1 MADTPAVQR
10 PNLPTVETLRRIWRA
25 IRAFFRA
32 PEGWSIFFLVFFLVY
47 VVELSILRAEWAG
60 ELRILPLVTLL
71 GMLSGFALAR
81 LANLTPLRGWQAHL
95 IGVVVG
101 GVIIWWRTLTV
112 IDDRFG
118 GARGKSVEL
127 VQRIGRY
134 AKGAWNGYAE
144 DDLFLFVLVIAA
156 LLFFFGFAAMW
167 WTFRSHWLSPT
178 IGLGGLI
185 LLVNLGYDRADSG
198 IFLGL
203 FILCAVPLTIRF
215 HAFRQQ
221 ARWEAARI
229 RYPESLGMRFLS
241 VSSAITIALLL
252 FANLVPFSVRSGPIN
267 TAWQAASGPWSDF
280 EGRFEQFFPSIEGR
294 GRTRNTFP
302 GFAAFGDSFQLG
314 AGLNL
319 PEDPAISLRCDAIP
333 GQYVK
338 MNTYD
343 TYTGRGFKKKVS
355 EEFKA
360 QQPDGNT
367 YDPRVSL
374 DANKAVPL
382 PPPAEQTAKSAGCT
396 AQLYRPRGNI
406 LPVVGAQLEQ
416 MNTATLV
423 SLGWQ
428 SFNLAGAAVPPSKP
442 GDLPAPLADLLKKVA
457 NLQGLTLPTEPPPT
471 LRPGAPG
478 QVSIQRDGT
487 LVVYVPQG
495 GNVALTPEQLARL
508 VGQAQQQAAAQGGP
522 PPRVYRVT
530 VVPAPVIQPSPTA
543 APAAAAATAHG
554 TATPHPT
561 VVAQPTATP
570 SPTAPPP
577 VAVSLDRRFEAITEE
592 QNRLAASLMQTQ
604 VVIENGRV
612 TAILYRG
619 QAPNFND
626 IDAVISTAPVPVGKE
641 VTENVRVSEATEDQL
656 RAAPQDLPKWTERY
670 TQLPDGITQRT
681 ADLAQQLSAG
691 TTNPYDTATNIER
704 YLRANYLYLEKV
716 SLPPADRDVTDYFL
730 FTSKQGYGEYFSTA
744 MLVLLRLNGIPTREV
759 VGYLPGARAEDGRLV
774 SRENQAHAWVEV
786 WFPQY
791 GWIPFDPTPRP
802 GVAPIARGP
811 QVIPAVAT
819 DPEAPTPG
827 DLAGGQDRLDAR
839 GEDRLRQLDEE
850 LGGGVYD
857 SDPSLYRLSQRREI
871 NPLVVAI
878 PLLVAFFG
886 LALAFLW
893 LRMFRGL
900 AGAAPWYARMMRAA
914 GVTGLTRAGAA
925 TTPFEAAAAVA
936 HRLPGSREPAMTIA
950 RQYAEERYAN
960 RPGDAAASKN
970 AWMQLRRLI
979 VRSALPGNRRRD
991 RTAADETPAIT
1002 PRGRRQR

>member
-1 MADTPAVQR
+1 MADAPVAQR
-10 PNLPTVETLRRIWRA
+10 PKLPTVETLKRVWGA
-25 IRAFFRA
+25 ILGFFRM
-32 PEGWSIFFLVFFLVY
+32 PEGWSTFFLVFFLVF

-60 ELRILPLVTLL
+60 ELRILPSVTFMGLL
-71 GMLSGFALAR
+71 AGFILAR
-81 LANLTPLRGWQAHL
+81 LTQYTPLRNWQAVL
-95 IGVVVG
+95 LGLLAG
-101 GVIIWWRTLTV
+101 AAAIWWRTLTV

-134 AKGAWNGYAE
+134 IKGAWNGYAE

-156 LLFFFGFAAMW
+156 LLCFFGFFAMW
-167 WTFRSHWLSPT
+167 WTFRSHWISPT

-198 IFLGL
+198 LFLGMFL
-203 FILCAVPLTIRF
+203 LCAVPLTIRF

-221 ARWEAARI
+221 AQWDAARI
-229 RYPESLGMRFLS
+229 TYPESLGMRFLS
-241 VSSAITIALLL
+241 VSSAITILLLL

-267 TAWQAASGPWSDF
+267 TAWQAASVPWDEF
-280 EGRFEQFFPSIEGR
+280 EGRFERFFPSIEGR

-319 PEDPAISLRCDAIP
+319 PEDPAISLRCDTIP
-333 GQYVK
+333 AQYIK

-343 TYTGRGFKKKVS
+343 TYTGRGFKKKIS

-382 PPPAEQTAKSAGCT
+382 PPPDQQTAKSASCS

-416 MNTATLV
+416 MNTPTLV

-428 SFNLAGAAVPPSKP
+428 SFNLAGAAVPPSKAS
-442 GDLPAPLADLLKKVA
+442 DLPVPLADLLKKVT
-457 NLQGLTLPTEPPPT
+457 NLQGLTVPTEPPPT
-471 LRPGAPG
+471 LRPGAQG

-487 LVVYVPQG
+487 LVIYVPQG
-495 GNVALTPEQLARL
+495 ANATFTPEQLARL
-508 VGQAQQQAAAQGGP
+508 VGQAQQQAATQGGP
-522 PPRVYRVT
+522 PPRIYRVT
-530 VVPAPVIQPSPTA
+530 VVQAPVIQPSPTA
-543 APAAAAATAHG
+543 ASAAASATVHAPG
-554 TATPHPT
+554 TP
-561 VVAQPTATP
+561 QPTATP
-570 SPTAPPP
+570 QP
-577 VAVSLDRRFEAITEE
+577 VAPLDRRFDAITEE

-604 VVIENGRV
+604 VVVENGKV

-626 IDAVISTAPVPVGKE
+626 IDAVVSTAPVPVGKD
-641 VTENVRVSEATEDQL
+641 VTENIRVSEATADQL
-656 RAAPQDLPKWTERY
+656 RTAPKDLPKWTERY

-681 ADLAQQLSAG
+681 ADLAQTLSKGA
-691 TTNPYDTATNIER
+691 TNEYDTAMSIEQ
-704 YLRANYLYLEKV
+704 YLRANYLYSEKV
-716 SLPPADRDVTDYFL
+716 NLPPFDRDVTDYFL

-744 MLVLLRLNGIPTREV
+744 MLVLMRLNGIPTREV

-774 SRENQAHAWVEV
+774 SRENQAHAWVEA

-791 GWIPFDPTPRP
+791 GWVAFDPTPRP
-802 GVAPIARGP
+802 GVAPITRGP
-811 QVIPAVAT
+811 QLLPTVAT
-819 DPEAPTPG
+819 DPEAGVPG

-871 NPLVVAI
+871 SPLAIAI
-878 PLLVAFFG
+878 PLLFAVFV

-900 AGAAPWYARMMRAA
+900 SGAAPWYARMMRAA
-914 GVTGLTRAGAA
+914 GVTGLARAGAT

-950 RQYAEERYAN
+950 QQYAEERYAN

-970 AWMQLRRLI
+970 AWMHLRRLI
-979 VRSALPGNRRRD
+979 VQSALPGNRRRD
-991 RTAADETPAIT
+991 RTAAVNETPAIN